1 MKQRKKRGFTIV
13 ELVVVIA
20 VVAILA
26 AVLIPT
32 FAGVIK
38 KADLAS
44 DTVLVKNINTV
55 LGTEDVVNKP
65 STMYEALKIAEAN
78 GFTVEKLTPRS
89 AGDIV
94 WDSTNNRFALIDK
107 DGNKVYS
114 FNDSDVPKNN
124 TVWKIVKT
132 VAEAESTSNY
142 AVYVA
147 GKSNVT
153 SLSVKNSV
161 DVGENTVGTITYTA
175 STEAGNVLIRSNGGD
190 VVVNGSAAIVNH
202 YGNAKQVTVNS
213 GEYHEFGGVKQA
225 VVSGGKYV
233 TESSSVVTS
242 VAAQPAESN
251 QVTIDVTKKVCE
263 VVVKTQYET
272 ATTVI
277 GTTPVKESATIVDAL
292 AEAQKYPK
300 DASRVPSGFVVD
312 EEARTL
318 TLKDEV
324 ALMYYGYV
332 LDYKAALGRDGL
344 ENFRSFWYNNGQYT
358 YNGSTVTVL
367 LDCDVDLNNAILES
381 GMNVFGQTFDGQ
393 NHTIKNAE
401 IIDTK
406 NNCVGLF
413 AHTGSS
419 EMKNLT
425 VENIHVKTDGNGTV
439 ENVSAGAFAGAAN
452 GYIHDIV
459 VKNSTVTGGKYT
471 GGLIGYGYDKV
482 ENCTVE
488 NVVVD
493 GQYKVGG
500 IQGFIDASSGSAI
513 IDGNILKDVTVKGS
527 NVMTGKSIILGKVVG
542 HYNHNG
548 SCKNNTVTNVTGAT
562 DNIGLISNGVT
573 VAQD

>member
-1 MKQRKKRGFTIV
+1 MTQRKKRGFTIV

-32 FAGVIK
+32 FANVIN
-38 KADLAS
+38 KANMAS
-44 DTVLVKNINTV
+44 DTMLVKNINTA
-55 LGTEDVVNKP
+55 LSAEDVTGKP
-65 STMYEALKIAEAN
+65 STMYEALKLAEAN

-94 WDSTNNRFALIDK
+94 WDSANNRFALIDK

-114 FNDSDVPKNN
+114 FNDRDVPKDN

-132 VAEAESTSNY
+132 VAEAENTSDY
-142 AVYVA
+142 AVYIA

-153 SLSVKNSV
+153 SLSVENSV
-161 DVGENTVGTITYTA
+161 DVGENSIETITYTA
-175 STEAGNVLIRSNGGD
+175 SSEVGNVLIRSNGGN

-225 VVSGGKYV
+225 IVSGGKYV
-233 TESSSVVTS
+233 TESPSVVVS
-242 VAAQPAESN
+242 VAAQPAESK

-263 VVVKTQYET
+263 VVVETQYET

-277 GTTPVKESATIVDAL
+277 GTTPVKESATIVNAL
-292 AEAQKYPK
+292 EEAQKYPK

-312 EEARTL
+312 EDARTL

-344 ENFRSFWYNNGQYT
+344 DNWKSFWYNNGQYT

-367 LDCDVDLNNAILES
+367 LDCDVDLDGAILER
-381 GMNVFGQTFDGQ
+381 GMSVFGQTFDGQ

-401 IIDTK
+401 IVDFK
-406 NNCVGLF
+406 NQNVGLF
-413 AHTGSS
+413 AHTGIT

-439 ENVSAGAFAGAAN
+439 ANVTAGAFAGAAN
-452 GYIHDIV
+452 GVIHDIV

-471 GGLIGYGYDKV
+471 GGLIGYGYDRV
-482 ENCTVE
+482 ENCTIE
-488 NVVVD
+488 NVVID

-500 IQGFIDASSGSAI
+500 IQGFIDASKGSAI
-513 IDGNILKDVTVKGS
+513 VDGNTLKDVTIKGS
-527 NVMTGKSIILGKVVG
+527 NVMTGKSSVLGKVVG
-542 HYNHNG
+542 HYNHDG

-562 DNIGLISNGVT
+562 DNVGLISNGVT
-573 VAQD
+573 VTQN